1 MDCELACQAATCPLQ
16 RGPSSAKM
24 EAPATWMMCSAKMK
38 PAVRRRLT
46 CCSCMQQRE
55 VVGVDLPG

>member
-55 VVGVDLPG
+55 VAGVDLPG